1 MLRVAFK
8 DLMARKRR
16 LVTTGIAVILGIAFL
31 SGTQLL
37 GGVLD
42 DSIDSLI
49 TDVYKGYDA
58 VVRSPDVQES
68 AFGEF
73 RPPVDA
79 EVVDRVRDAEGVR
92 AAYGVIESPTVQLV
106 GTDGKVISSGFG
118 PPTLVYNFF
127 DDSIRPGRVVEGRG
141 PESDDEIAIEFSTAE
156 GAGYELGDT
165 VGVVGQK
172 ENREFEL
179 VGLLGLGDAGD
190 QVSGVKALYFTDPV
204 AQELA
209 GSPGQYSYVAVGAD
223 EGVSQTDLAGSVAE
237 VVPEMQVITG
247 EQWTTE
253 NSDQI
258 AQFVGILTTVVTVF
272 GVIALVVASFII
284 YNTFSIIVAQR
295 TRETALLRAIGARR
309 AQVVVA
315 TLVEAVLV
323 GLIASVIGIIGG
335 TLLATAIKALIG
347 TTVSVKGGIAMP
359 GVGTL
364 VMAFAVGIAV
374 TAISAV
380 IPAIRGSRIPPVAAM
395 TEVAVDR
402 ADLSTPRKVWGTLF
416 VVAGVVL
423 SALGL
428 TSTVGNELQ
437 FVGAGLFCI
446 LLSIAVILGPLLA
459 RPASRALAWPLIA
472 RGSVTARLASE
483 NAARNPRR
491 TAATAA
497 ALTVGVTLV
506 VVIAVLATSIK
517 SSVTD
522 EIEGALGEVDLI
534 VSAGQFSLLGVPP
547 VVAEEAG
554 GIDGVREVSPVK
566 FGFMRLLDAEG
577 KRKAAE
583 NPEPDPDEA
592 SGEAGGEP
600 GGPAAVFGM
609 GDDAPAGEDVVANG
623 YEPSNY
629 FELVDL
635 GEVVGD
641 PEGSPGSALV
651 ARAEVAEERGWS
663 VGDEIPAYFANSGVV
678 ELTLVATYTDG
689 LGPEDDFYLSNET
702 IAANAPPGFDIDFAV
717 YIATDDDPDVRASAT
732 SELEDLTRD
741 RPDVVVQDRAE
752 FVKSQTAFIDVFVA
766 VVYGLLALAVIIAL
780 IGIANT
786 LSLSVLERIR
796 EFGLLRAVG
805 MSKRQLRWTVRTEAA
820 IVAVFGTL
828 LGMVVGI
835 AFAIA
840 LAIAITADDPGLLT
854 LDLPVTQLIVI
865 TVLAA
870 LAGILAAI
878 LPARR
883 AARMDVLAAIS
894 TE

>member
-37 GGVLD
+37 GGVLN

-68 AFGEF
+68 AFGEI
-73 RPPVDA
+73 RPPVRA
-79 EVVDRVRDAEGVR
+79 ELVTQVREADGVR
-92 AAYGVIESPTVQLV
+92 AAYGIIEAPTVQVV
-106 GTDGKVISSGFG
+106 GSDGKVVGSGFG
-118 PPTLVYNFF
+118 PPTLVYNWI
-127 DDSIRPGRVVEGRG
+127 DDPIRPGVLTEGRG
-141 PESDDEIAIEFSTAE
+141 PEADDEMAMEFSTA
-156 GAGYELGDT
+156 ADNDFVIGDR
-165 VGVVGQK
+165 VKVVGQQ
-172 ENREFEL
+172 ETREFTL
-179 VGLLGLGDAGD
+179 VGLLGLGEAGD
-190 QVSGVKALYFTDPV
+190 QVSGAKPLYFTDAV

-209 GSPGQYSYVAVGAD
+209 GSPGQYSYVAVGAAD
-223 EGVSQTDLAGSVAE
+223 GVAQEQLAESVAQ
-237 VVPEMQVITG
+237 VVADQQVVTG
-247 EQWTTE
+247 EQFTEE

-309 AQVVVA
+309 RQVVLA
-315 TLVEAVLV
+315 TLIEAALV
-323 GLIASVIGIIGG
+323 GLVASLVGVIGG
-335 TLLATAIKALIG
+335 TLLATGIKSLIG
-347 TTVSVKGGIAMP
+347 TKVTVQGGLSAPTPGTLAIAF
-359 GVGTL
+359 GVG
-364 VMAFAVGIAV
+364 IIV
-374 TAISAV
+374 TSLSAV
-380 IPAIRGSRIPPVAAM
+380 IPAIRGSRVPPIAAM

-402 ADLSTPRKVWGTLF
+402 TGLSVPRRVWGTLF
-416 VVAGVVL
+416 VIAGVAL

-428 TSTVGNELQ
+428 TSTVNNELQ
-437 FVGAGLFCI
+437 FVGAGLLCI
-446 LLSIAVILGPLLA
+446 LISVAVILGPLLA
-459 RPASRALAWPLIA
+459 GPASRALSWPFRLG
-472 RGSVTARLASE
+472 GSVTAHLASE

-491 TAATAA
+491 TATTAA

-517 SSVTD
+517 SSVSD

-534 VSAGQFSLLGVPP
+534 VSAGQFSFIGVPP
-547 VVAEEAG
+547 EVAESG
-554 GIDGVREVSPVK
+554 GDIEGVREVSPVK
-566 FGFMRLLDAEG
+566 FGFLRLLDDDG

-583 NPEPDPDEA
+583 SEQAD
-592 SGEAGGEP
+592 
-600 GGPAAVFGM
+600 PAADVDPTDVVFGV
-609 GDDAPAGEDVVANG
+609 GDDAPPGEDVVANG
-623 YEPSNY
+623 FEPSNY
-629 FELVDL
+629 FTLVDL
-635 GEVVGD
+635 GEIVGD
-641 PEGSPGSALV
+641 PEASPGSALA
-651 ARAEVAEERGWS
+651 ARAAIAQERGWS
-663 VGDEIPAYFANSGVV
+663 VGDTIPVYFAATGVQD
-678 ELTLVATYTDG
+678 LTLVATFSDG
-689 LGPEDDFYLSNET
+689 LGPRDNYYLSNET

-717 YIATDDDPDVRASAT
+717 YIATDADPEVRASVQT
-732 SELEDLTRD
+732 ELESLTED

-752 FVKSQTAFIDVFVA
+752 FVSSQTAFVDVFVA

-780 IGIANT
+780 IGITNT
-786 LSLSVLERIR
+786 LSLSVLERTR

-805 MSKRQLRWTVRTEAA
+805 MSKRQLRWAVRGEAA

-835 AFAIA
+835 GFAIA
-840 LAIAITADDPGLLT
+840 LAAALAADDPGLLT
-854 LDLPVTQLIVI
+854 FKLPITQLVVI
-865 TVLAA
+865 TVFAA
-870 LAGILAAI
+870 LAGIVAAI

-883 AARMDVLAAIS
+883 AARMDVLQAIS